1 MLIACSLLHACNF
14 LLGHGIIKPLDMT
27 LHSSGLPFKHSR
39 IEERVFS
46 ISLYRIARLRNFND
60 LN

>member
-1 MLIACSLLHACNF
+1 MSVKSKPIVGHCMLIACSLLHACNF

-46 ISLYRIARLRNFND
+46 T
-60 LN
+60 